1 MRLRFAMFC
10 FWSCVLFAGLLIEIA
25 QAQPLPDSL
34 RQPVFVS
41 VVASPELQPRIQ
53 QYLEL
58 YLIQAEAQL
67 VPQEKA
73 IWKLHVQAAE
83 YDGETS
89 VIALSLVAMQ
99 PATASMFGLEEP
111 PDENGS
117 ANNSESGDWVK
128 GYMLKESLKQVSMV
142 KQHEVVVVAVNEL
155 EAGCAD
161 LIRRFQEKQLASIR
175 RRFLQGQE

>member
-1 MRLRFAMFC
+1 MSC
-10 FWSCVLFAGLLIEIA
+10 FWGFVFIAGLLIEIA

-34 RQPVFVS
+34 RQPVSVA

-58 YLIQAEAQL
+58 YLIEAEAKL
-67 VPQEKA
+67 VEQEKA

-83 YDGETS
+83 HDDETS
-89 VIALSLVAMQ
+89 VVALSLVAMQ
-99 PATASMFGLEEP
+99 PATVSLFDLEEP
-111 PDENGS
+111 PDENAS
-117 ANNSESGDWVK
+117 AGNPESGDWVK

-142 KQHEVVVVAVNEL
+142 KQHEVVVVAEDEL

-161 LIRRFQEKQLASIR
+161 LIRRFQEKQLWPIR
-175 RRFLQGQE
+175 KRFLQGQE